1 MSDRSMLVDVVARIL
16 ADRCPPEAVRAAEV
30 TGWSAPV
37 WDALADAGLPW
48 VSVPEEAG
56 GSGGTLADACA
67 MLRTAGGFAAP
78 VPLAET
84 GVLGGWL
91 LAGCHMDVP
100 GGPVTVAV
108 GHPADD
114 VTLVPEGDG
123 WILRG
128 VVHRVPWARAAVR
141 VVVLARVDGATMVA
155 SVPSDRAQ
163 VDHVANLAGEPRE
176 TVRFDDIRLAAD
188 EVAEAA
194 DGVDVDAL
202 RVRGALTRAS
212 LLAGALQRVSADTV
226 AYANDRHQFGRPI
239 ARFQAVQTSLVRI
252 AEQADC
258 ATLATEVAIE
268 ASESSPAWF
277 EVAAAKIVTGEAA
290 GTVAALSHQV
300 HGAIG
305 MTKEHSLHA
314 LTRRLWSWRE
324 EFGSERTW
332 SRRLGRHVA
341 ASGADQL
348 WPLVATGLV
357 EA

>member
-1 MSDRSMLVDVVARIL
+1 MSERSMLVDVVTRIL
-16 ADRCPPEAVRAAEV
+16 ADRCPPEAVRAAED

-37 WDALADAGLPW
+37 WDALAAAGLPW

-56 GSGGTLADACA
+56 GSGGTLSDACA
-67 MLRTAGGFAAP
+67 MLRTAGSFAAP

-91 LAGCHMDVP
+91 LAGCEMELP
-100 GGPVTVAV
+100 EGPVTVAV
-108 GHPADD
+108 GHPDDD
-114 VTLVPEGDG
+114 VDLVRDGEG

-128 VVHRVPWARAAVR
+128 AVCRVPWARASVR
-141 VVVLARVDGATMVA
+141 VVVLAQVGGTTMVA
-155 SVPSDRAQ
+155 SVPTERAR
-163 VDHVANLAGEPRE
+163 VDHAANLAGEPRE
-176 TVRFDDIRLAAD
+176 TVRFDDVRLGAD

-194 DGVDVDAL
+194 DGVDLEAL
-202 RVRGALTRAS
+202 QVRGALARAS

-226 AYANDRHQFGRPI
+226 AYADERHQFGRPI

-258 ATLATEVAIE
+258 AGLATAVAVE

-305 MTKEHSLHA
+305 MTKEHHLHA

-332 SRRLGRHVA
+332 SRRLGAYVA
-341 ASGADQL
+341 ASGPDQL
-348 WPLVATGLV
+348 WPLVTTGLV
-357 EA
+357 EP